1 MYFFIRLL
9 GLGGKS
15 CVLDGLE
22 AGAVEGSID
31 GSRCDMVMPKGFSA
45 YFRTDFNDAWDS
57 CVTREDMC

>member
-1 MYFFIRLL
+1 M
-9 GLGGKS
+9 
-15 CVLDGLE
+15 LDGLE

-31 GSRCDMVMPKGFSA
+31 GSRCDMMMPKGFSA